1 MEYIKNTL
9 EFHIDAPSVITF
21 GKFDGLHRGHE
32 MLMENVRRVAQENGL
47 KTIAFTFSIPPG
59 KQAQDTSVKVL
70 TTNEEKRYIFEQCGI
85 DYLIE
90 CPFTKEVMCMEPEDF
105 ISWIAKALSVKYMV
119 AGDDFCFGHNRSGN
133 HKILKACE
141 EKYGYRT
148 IVFKKMQED
157 HRDISS
163 TFVREEIA
171 AGNIKKANHLLG
183 HPYFIYSKVV
193 HGNQIGRKMG
203 IPTINMALPPEK
215 LLPKNGVYV
224 TQTTVSGK
232 TYKSISNIGCKPTI
246 SEDNP
251 VGVETYILD
260 FDGELYDQVIQV
272 SFIDY
277 IREERKFDS
286 VSGLQFQIEQ
296 DIDAAR
302 EFFCSY
308 YENITNLC

>member
-9 EFHIDAPSVITF
+9 EFHIEEPAVITF

-32 MLMENVRRVAQENGL
+32 MLMENIHKVAKENGL
-47 KTIAFTFSIPPG
+47 KTVVFTFSIPPQR
-59 KQAQDTSVKVL
+59 KVRDASARVL

-90 CPFTKEVMCMEPEDF
+90 CPFTKEIMCMEPENF
-105 ISWIAKALSVKYMV
+105 ISWITKALSVKYMV
-119 AGDDFCFGHNRSGN
+119 VGDDFCFGHNRSGN
-133 HKILKACE
+133 HKVLKAYE
-141 EKYGYRT
+141 EKYGYKT
-148 IVFKKMQED
+148 VVFKKMQED

-171 AGNIKKANHLLG
+171 SGNIKKANHLLG
-183 HPYFIYSKVV
+183 HPYFIFSKVI

-203 IPTINMALPPEK
+203 IPTINMVLPPDK

-224 TQTTVSGK
+224 TQTTVLGK
-232 TYKSISNIGCKPTI
+232 TYKSISNIGYKPTI
-246 SEDNP
+246 AKDNP

-260 FDGELYDQVIQV
+260 FDEELYDQVIQV

-286 VSGLQFQIEQ
+286 LTELQLQIER
-296 DIDAAR
+296 DIDEAR
-302 EFFCSY
+302 RFS
-308 YENITNLC
+308 L

>member
-9 EFHIDAPSVITF
+9 EFHIKEPAVITF

-32 MLMENVRRVAQENGL
+32 MLMENIHKVARENGL
-47 KTIAFTFSIPPG
+47 KTVVFTFNIPPK
-59 KQAQDTSVKVL
+59 KQVDDASAKVL

-90 CPFTKEVMCMEPEDF
+90 CPFTKEIMCMEPENF
-105 ISWIAKALSVKYMV
+105 ISWIAEAISVKYMV
-119 AGDDFCFGHNRSGN
+119 VGDDFCFGHNRSGN
-133 HKILKACE
+133 HKVLKAYE
-141 EKYGYRT
+141 EKYGYKT
-148 IVFKKMQED
+148 VVFKKMQED

-183 HPYFIYSKVV
+183 HPYFIFSKVI

-203 IPTINMALPPEK
+203 IPTINMFLPPEK

-224 TQTTVSGK
+224 TQTTVLGK
-232 TYKSISNIGCKPTI
+232 TYNSISNIGCKPTI
-246 SEDNP
+246 AKDNP

-260 FDGELYDQVIQV
+260 FDEELYDQIIQV

-286 VSGLQFQIEQ
+286 LTELQLQIEH
-296 DIDAAR
+296 DIDVAQR
-302 EFFCSY
+302 FS
-308 YENITNLC
+308 L

>member
-9 EFHIDAPSVITF
+9 EFHIEDPAVITF

-32 MLMENVRRVAQENGL
+32 MLMENIHKVAQENGL
-47 KTIAFTFSIPPG
+47 KTVVFTFNIPPQ
-59 KQAQDTSVKVL
+59 KQVRDASARVL

-90 CPFTKEVMCMEPEDF
+90 CPFTKEIMCMEPENF
-105 ISWIAKALSVKYMV
+105 IAWITEALSVKYMV
-119 AGDDFCFGHNRSGN
+119 VGDDFCFGHNRSGN
-133 HKILKACE
+133 HKVLKAYE
-141 EKYGYRT
+141 EKYGYKT
-148 IVFKKMQED
+148 VVFKKMQED

-163 TFVREEIA
+163 TYVREEIA

-183 HPYFIYSKVV
+183 HPYFIFSKVI

-203 IPTINMALPPEK
+203 IPTINMFLPPEK

-224 TQTTVSGK
+224 TQTTVLGQ
-232 TYKSISNIGCKPTI
+232 TYKSISNIGYKPTI
-246 SEDNP
+246 AKDNP

-260 FDGELYDQVIQV
+260 FDEELYDQVIQV

-286 VSGLQFQIEQ
+286 LTELQLQIEH
-296 DIDAAR
+296 DIDVAQR
-302 EFFCSY
+302 FS
-308 YENITNLC
+308 L